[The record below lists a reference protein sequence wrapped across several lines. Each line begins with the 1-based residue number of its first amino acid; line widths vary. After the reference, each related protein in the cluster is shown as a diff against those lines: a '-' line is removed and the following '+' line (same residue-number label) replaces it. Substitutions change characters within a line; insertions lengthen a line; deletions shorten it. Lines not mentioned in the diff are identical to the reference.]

1 MALHYWGMDKFRVC
15 YTDEWDGST
24 STGRILNPSNSMG
37 LSIGLSLMDSEL
49 FGYRPSERLT
59 GLNCV
64 IVNDLCRGDDKC
76 ENIRK
81 NSAMDT
87 SSKSVLRKTPP
98 VVMDFSVRTVRFPGD
113 EDGVR

>member
-1 MALHYWGMDKFRVC
+1 MRDEGRLALHYWGMDKFRVC
-15 YTDEWDGST
+15 YTDGWDGST

-59 GLNCV
+59 GLNYV

-81 NSAMDT
+81 
-87 SSKSVLRKTPP
+87 K
-98 VVMDFSVRTVRFPGD
+98 
-113 EDGVR
+113 